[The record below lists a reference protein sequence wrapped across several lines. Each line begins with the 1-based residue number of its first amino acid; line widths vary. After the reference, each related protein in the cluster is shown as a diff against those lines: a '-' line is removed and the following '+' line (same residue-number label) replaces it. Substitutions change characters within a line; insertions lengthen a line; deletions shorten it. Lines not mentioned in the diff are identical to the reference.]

1 MIHWLQGNDAFP
13 PLAQA
18 LRDPNG
24 LLAAGGDLSL
34 PRLLQAYRQG
44 IFPWF
49 SAGEPV
55 LWWSPDPRM
64 VLFPAEFRL
73 HRSLQKTLRSG
84 HDGAYEVRLDTAF
97 PQVIHACAQTPRQG
111 QDGTWITDGIEAA
124 YTDLHDAGWA
134 HSVETWMQ
142 GELVGGLYGVA
153 IGRMFY
159 GESMFAH
166 RRDASKI
173 AFAHLVRFLREREF
187 GLIDCQMNTAHL
199 ASLGAR
205 EIPRAEF
212 IARLENLTLD
222 AKPVRWSADAAAQP
236 WGNLQ

>member
-1 MIHWLQGNDAFP
+1 MIPWLQGNAHFP
-13 PLAQA
+13 PLSQA
-18 LRDPNG
+18 LREPNG
-24 LLAAGGDLSL
+24 LLAAGNDLSL

-64 VLFPAEFRL
+64 ALFPAEFRL
-73 HRSLQKTLRSG
+73 HRSLLKTLRG
-84 HDGAYEVRLDTAF
+84 GGYEVRLDTAF
-97 PQVIHACAQTPRQG
+97 SQVINACAQTPRPG
-111 QDGTWITDGIEAA
+111 QDGTWITDDIAAA
-124 YTDLHDAGWA
+124 YRALHDAGWA
-134 HSVETWMQ
+134 HSVETWMD

-159 GESMFAH
+159 GESMFTR

-173 AFAHLVRFLREREF
+173 AFAHLARFLRAREF

-205 EIPRAEF
+205 EISRAEF
-212 IARLENLTLD
+212 IARLENLTMA
-222 AKPVRWSADAAAQP
+222 AKPAFWRADAAAQP
-236 WGNLQ
+236 WGNP

>member
-1 MIHWLQGNDAFP
+1 MIPWLQGNAPFP
-13 PLAQA
+13 PLSQA
-18 LRDPNG
+18 LRAPNG
-24 LLAAGGDLSL
+24 LLAAGNDLSL

-64 VLFPAEFRL
+64 ALFPAEFRL
-73 HRSLQKTLRSG
+73 HRSLLKTLRG
-84 HDGAYEVRLDTAF
+84 GGYEVRLDTAF
-97 PQVIHACAQTPRQG
+97 SQVINACAQTPRPG
-111 QDGTWITDGIEAA
+111 QDGTWITDDIAAA
-124 YTDLHDAGWA
+124 YCALHDAGWA
-134 HSVETWMQ
+134 HSVETWMD

-159 GESMFAH
+159 GESMFTR

-173 AFAHLVRFLREREF
+173 AFAHLARFLRAREF

-205 EIPRAEF
+205 EISRAEF
-212 IARLENLTLD
+212 IARLENLTTA
-222 AKPVRWSADAAAQP
+222 AKPAFWRADAAAQP
-236 WGNLQ
+236 WGNPQ